1 MTLWGKRERVHM
13 QNVSSCMHMFETV
26 AYVDEAYWS
35 STPCA
40 RQDMNTE
47 ADEALSPL

>member
-1 MTLWGKRERVHM
+1 MENSTLCSILEECMTLWGKCERVHM
-13 QNVSSCMHMFETV
+13 QNVSSCMHMSEPV

-40 RQDMNTE
+40 
-47 ADEALSPL
+47 L